1 MSMELQKDH
10 LEKVPEV
17 IENKAKERIDDGL
30 NNITQNIE
38 VDTNSTIQFEFIKE
52 ETKRVIETL
61 DSEVE
66 VIKEVILGCNNT
78 FNENLEVGKHS
89 LEENTDVMDALED
102 SDLRVLEE
110 IMADIE
116 TEAAEVFL
124 SYLLV
129 ILEELK
135 HFWPKAS

>member
-1 MSMELQKDH
+1 MELQKDH

-17 IENKAKERIDDGL
+17 IGNKAKERIDDGL
-30 NNITQNIE
+30 NNITQTIE
-38 VDTNSTIQFEFIKE
+38 VDTNSTIEFIQE
-52 ETKRVIETL
+52 ETKRVIDTL
-61 DSEVE
+61 DTEVE

-78 FNENLEVGKHS
+78 FNKNLEIGKHS

-116 TEAAEVFL
+116 TEAAKVHWSFQKNSHTFGPRL
-124 SYLLV
+124 HSLRFPPY
-129 ILEELK
+129 
-135 HFWPKAS
+135 F

>member
-1 MSMELQKDH
+1 MELQKDH
-10 LEKVPEV
+10 LEKVPDI

-30 NNITQNIE
+30 NNITQTIE
-38 VDTNSTIQFEFIKE
+38 VDTHSTIEFIKE

-61 DSEVE
+61 DAEIIE
-66 VIKEVILGCNNT
+66 EVILGCNNT
-78 FNENLEVGKHS
+78 FIENLEVDKHS